1 MIVTIKMISLLIL
14 IQKCSEIPPNKLP
27 TTLYF
32 LPEKY
37 AEQYAMLE
45 LVQMKCLKCLIRIF
59 VDVFGQPKML
69 QKITKIKF
77 PLAILIFNNYTK

>member
-1 MIVTIKMISLLIL
+1 MIVTIEMISLLIL

-32 LPEKY
+32 LL
-37 AEQYAMLE
+37 EQYAILE